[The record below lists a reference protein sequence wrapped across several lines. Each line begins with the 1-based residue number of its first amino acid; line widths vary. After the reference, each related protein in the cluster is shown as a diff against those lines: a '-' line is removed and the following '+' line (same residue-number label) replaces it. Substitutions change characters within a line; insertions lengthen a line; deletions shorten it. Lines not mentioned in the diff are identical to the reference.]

1 MGRVGNFNLPLDKIK
16 KLTICPKHRHNLG
29 QYWRPL
35 KTCQHH
41 DHEGWKIA
49 LHCKNPVNWQRV
61 QKIQMMF
68 ITPVQVGSRWFF
80 SVFLFVCLFCFSNI
94 SSPDHAMKQLS
105 QGKTEKETKKNKKQ
119 KTKIRVILN
128 ILSS

>member
-49 LHCKNPVNWQRV
+49 LHCKNPVNWQRA

-80 SVFLFVCLFCFSNI
+80 TVFLFVLFFKYIVTRSCHEAAFTRKN
-94 SSPDHAMKQLS
+94 
-105 QGKTEKETKKNKKQ
+105 GKGNEKKQ